1 MYSAQRRQE
10 ILKLIQQTG
19 LVSVDDLAARFAVS
33 PSTIRRDLN
42 ELHRLGVVQR
52 TYGGALTPDSPSSE
66 APFNVRVTS
75 RHEEKDRIGKAA
87 AELVRPGE
95 TIFIDGGT
103 TTEYMLTHLPAALA
117 ERDNGLASTA
127 STGLASTGSATGS
140 ASTGSA
146 STGSAGGSR
155 TTVVTYGLNIV
166 QRLIDQEHITIVL
179 IGGILHTPTL
189 TFGGVFAAD
198 SFEGYNMRFD
208 KAFMAASGVS
218 AEAGITNAG
227 FEEIPIKRRAMR
239 SARESI
245 MLADSTKIGVIAAGV
260 VAPTEQLTRLITT
273 TEAPPQEID
282 ALRRHGVLV
291 DLV

>member
-33 PSTIRRDLN
+33 PSTVRRDLN

-146 STGSAGGSR
+146 GGSR

-166 QRLIDQEHITIVL
+166 QRLIDQENITVVL